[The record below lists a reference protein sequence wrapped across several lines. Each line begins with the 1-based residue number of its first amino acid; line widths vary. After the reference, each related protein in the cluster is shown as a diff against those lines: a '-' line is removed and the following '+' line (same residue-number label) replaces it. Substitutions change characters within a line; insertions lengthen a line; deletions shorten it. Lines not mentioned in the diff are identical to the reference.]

1 MATGRDVAGGLMVSL
16 EKVERALPFFVKVS
30 NTLFAA
36 TNGCPR
42 LGRIRPIGIPQH
54 RLVPLF
60 AEEGDHA

>member
-42 LGRIRPIGIPQH
+42 LGRIRPIGIQ
-54 RLVPLF
+54 
-60 AEEGDHA
+60 